1 MAMLGADTRQLGSEA
16 ARSWSKVEVWARRI
30 GPDGRARARR
40 GQAAKRGPD
49 IFFFG
54 KEGRGRPEGPLGSL
68 DSGGGGMRGG
78 GGGSRKKESILAL
91 ISSIWARSYWYMY
104 VGIPMYKFRIIEQFL
119 N

>member
-78 GGGSRKKESILAL
+78 GWGSRKKKCSQALFPSICGCA
-91 ISSIWARSYWYMY
+91 YWYM
-104 VGIPMYKFRIIEQFL
+104 
-119 N
+119 

>member
-78 GGGSRKKESILAL
+78 GWGSRQKKCSQALFPSICG
-91 ISSIWARSYWYMY
+91 WPYWYM
-104 VGIPMYKFRIIEQFL
+104 
-119 N
+119 